1 MVMKAS
7 CSCAS
12 SRFGT
17 GRPLAAATDR
27 RRRSAA
33 PRPAGCSTPRDIDVD
48 KPSDS
53 SRIAPMRGGDDRQV
67 APEERRRARAAA
79 TLVGMP
85 TLSSHG
91 PRSTTALPY
100 ERSTLSSPVR
110 TCVRGTSRGAVGCGS
125 ADLPMYSSA
134 SRLRA
139 STRLPLSDSVTTE
152 PSGSGMSLNRVCRR
166 VRLRPRPSTP
176 TSAPCG
182 VAHRIRQHDRRLVRD
197 AAGHQ
202 LADLRLSGPH
212 HLGDVRHRRRRQ
224 PFRVRWHAGAFRPTP
239 ARSLTTMLSSSG

>member
-1 MVMKAS
+1 MVMNAS

-17 GRPLAAATDR
+17 GLRSGGDRSPSAIRCTAARRP
-27 RRRSAA
+27 
-33 PRPAGCSTPRDIDVD
+33 STPRDIDVD
-48 KPSDS
+48 RPSES
-53 SRIAPMRGGDDRQV
+53 SRIAPMRGGDDR
-67 APEERRRARAAA
+67 PGCGGRAAPTRATA

-110 TCVRGTSRGAVGCGS
+110 TCVRGTSRGARRMRIGRL
-125 ADLPMYSSA
+125 ADVQLGVAAARQHPA
-134 SRLRA
+134 LLVRQRHDRAVRQRDVAEQRLQTRQVEPEAEHADERA
-139 STRLPLSDSVTTE
+139 
-152 PSGSGMSLNRVCRR
+152 
-166 VRLRPRPSTP
+166 LR
-176 TSAPCG
+176 
-182 VAHRIRQHDRRLVRD
+182 VAHRIRQHDRRLVGD

-202 LADLRLSGPH
+202 LADLRLAGPD

-224 PFRVRWHAGAFRPTP
+224 PLRVAT
-239 ARSLTTMLSSSG
+239 ARRCL